1 MARAEAATD
10 AAPSAVAPRGA
21 LLVRGLGFLAL
32 WIVLMGWV
40 PEQLVFGVA
49 TVAAAAWASIRLLP
63 SGTLRIRPWALL
75 ALVPRF
81 LWQSVV
87 AGVDVARRAFDPRL
101 PLALGFVVYH
111 PRVPPGVARNVFTSY
126 TSLLPGTVPCGDDEG
141 GVIYHCLDIGQP
153 VLEQLS
159 AEEARLTRAIAP
171 GVAAAANAPS
181 GAMDAADV

>member
-1 MARAEAATD
+1 MTARSASTHAAR
-10 AAPSAVAPRGA
+10 PSRGA

-49 TVAAAAWASIRLLP
+49 TSAAAAWASIRLLP
-63 SGTLRIRPWALL
+63 AGTLRIRPWALL

-87 AGVDVARRAFDPRL
+87 AGVDVARRAFSPRL
-101 PLALGFVVYH
+101 PLAPGYLVYR

-141 GVIYHCLDIGQP
+141 GVVYHCLDVGQP

-159 AEEARLTRAIAP
+159 AEEARFTRAIAP
-171 GVAAAANAPS
+171 GVAAAANAAPPR
-181 GAMDAADV
+181 AMDAADV

>member
-49 TVAAAAWASIRLLP
+49 TAAAAAWASIRLLP

-87 AGVDVARRAFDPRL
+87 AGVDVARRAFDP
-101 PLALGFVVYH
+101 
-111 PRVPPGVARNVFTSY
+111 
-126 TSLLPGTVPCGDDEG
+126 SLLPGTVPCGDDEG

>member
-1 MARAEAATD
+1 MTTRTASTHAAQ
-10 AAPSAVAPRGA
+10 PRRGA

-32 WIVLMGWV
+32 WIVLMGWA

-49 TVAAAAWASIRLLP
+49 TAAVAAWTSARLMP
-63 SGTLRIRPWALL
+63 AGTLAIRPWALL

-101 PLALGFVVYH
+101 PLAPGYVVYH
-111 PRVPPGVARNVFTSY
+111 PRVPPGLARIMFTSY
-126 TSLLPGTVPCGDDEG
+126 TSLLPGTVPCGDDQG

-153 VLEQLS
+153 VVEQLR
-159 AEEARLTRAIAP
+159 AEEARLTWAIAP
-171 GVAAAANAPS
+171 GISAAANAAPS
-181 GAMDAADV
+181 GTMDAADV